1 MTFWTD
7 VGSGGSALLT
17 EIPEIFAAKR
27 LLMVRA
33 PHRNTFDSNVAGAN
47 AKRYFSIMRSRF
59 PKILLG
65 NISGGIATLEEKS
78 SVARAHSATLA
89 DGPRELLR
97 TLATVT

>member
-1 MTFWTD
+1 M
-7 VGSGGSALLT
+7 
-17 EIPEIFAAKR
+17 EIAEIFAAKR

-33 PHRNTFDSNVAGAN
+33 PHRNTFDSKVAGIN
-47 AKRYFSIMRSRF
+47 ALKRYFSIMRSRF
-59 PKILLG
+59 PKTLLG

-89 DGPRELLR
+89 EGPRELLR